1 MGFFL
6 IIIIFCFVFF
16 LLACIYNTTSA
27 RCRILTRICWR
38 LLCSNLST
46 ATHMVIS
53 RFAKCVH
60 LIKYV
65 SSKKLQI
72 FDFRTFNLWH
82 YVRVLFFTCVE
93 LSRLNA
99 SFYINRQQKITIMEI
114 LRHYWTHQ
122 LDGWKLKKIMMY
134 HITLTRKYGLSVN
147 RSVAYQFCAFG
158 NYAFFLGGGSF
169 SIYFVHALYHPLTLT
184 VNIKKITC
192 QFRYIFKDMLVF
204 MYLPPRTGIDSCIYC
219 T

>member
-1 MGFFL
+1 MFTEFNVGFFFVFFLWICCLFSGCFGFFL

-53 RFAKCVH
+53 RFAKCVY
-60 LIKYV
+60 LIKYA

-82 YVRVLFFTCVE
+82 YVRAFV
-93 LSRLNA
+93 
-99 SFYINRQQKITIMEI
+99 FYMRRIVSTKC
-114 LRHYWTHQ
+114 
-122 LDGWKLKKIMMY
+122 K
-134 HITLTRKYGLSVN
+134 
-147 RSVAYQFCAFG
+147 
-158 NYAFFLGGGSF
+158 FL
-169 SIYFVHALYHPLTLT
+169 H
-184 VNIKKITC
+184 
-192 QFRYIFKDMLVF
+192 
-204 MYLPPRTGIDSCIYC
+204 
-219 T
+219 

>member
-1 MGFFL
+1 MFTEFNVGFFFVFFFLWICCWFSGCFGFFL

-27 RCRILTRICWR
+27 RCCILTRICWR

-65 SSKKLQI
+65 SSKNLQI

-93 LSRLNA
+93 LSRLNE
-99 SFYINRQQKITIMEI
+99 SFYIT
-114 LRHYWTHQ
+114 Y
-122 LDGWKLKKIMMY
+122 
-134 HITLTRKYGLSVN
+134 V
-147 RSVAYQFCAFG
+147 
-158 NYAFFLGGGSF
+158 SF
-169 SIYFVHALYHPLTLT
+169 YVPST
-184 VNIKKITC
+184 
-192 QFRYIFKDMLVF
+192 
-204 MYLPPRTGIDSCIYC
+204 
-219 T
+219 